1 MKTKIIQDLF
11 NSLQC
16 IGLYFRLWK
25 RVWGLAARAWKQ
37 DYASSEASTSQ
48 PGQKLFLTSDGEATF
63 WKVPLICIWTLLK
76 GRRGTGHFLERF
88 FPYQLSIAKPPQTQW
103 TFKYFQGHTSG
114 PEQIAPTEASQAPKK
129 IKTDRGGSQRTNQS
143 WRVGPAQ
150 CSVETWTTIWWPG

>member
-11 NSLQC
+11 NTLQC

-63 WKVPLICIWTLLK
+63 WKVPLICIWALLK
-76 GRRGTGHFLERF
+76 GRRGTGHFLERC
-88 FPYQLSIAKPPQTQW
+88 FPYQLSIAKPPPNSMD
-103 TFKYFQGHTSG
+103 FQIFSG
-114 PEQIAPTEASQAPKK
+114 TYEWSIADRAHQSLPSRPKGQNRPRRLEESEP
-129 IKTDRGGSQRTNQS
+129 ILM
-143 WRVGPAQ
+143 
-150 CSVETWTTIWWPG
+150 TWTG